1 MNSRDYWE
9 RRAAQD
15 MYDRMGTAEDTAAE
29 MNAAIRQT
37 SAYLEKEVKAVMRG
51 MQSFGI
57 SEAEA
62 KKILNAAGGD
72 GSALQR
78 LRKAAQQVSD
88 PERREALLNAIN
100 SAGAYRYRITRIEE
114 LNKDINRQC
123 RELYKTENRHITSAL
138 RNVAEDSYYHE
149 IFSIQKGTGLGF
161 SFSKFPRQD
170 VDRILRANWSGANY
184 SQRIWKDVS
193 GMTARLKSELLVS
206 MLSGRSGEKT
216 ARIFQ
221 EQFGVNAFC
230 ARRIVR
236 TESAYVAN
244 AAQAK
249 AYGEAGIERYRF
261 VATLD
266 SRTCEC
272 CAALD
277 GKVFDLAKAKPGTN
291 YPPMH
296 PFCRSTTIADFGD
309 EELAGLERRAKDK
322 DGNTVKVP
330 AGMTYEEWRRE
341 FVDNKSTSE
350 NMKGPAPEIGKRK
363 DPCANGHYF
372 IDKSETP
379 PTCTEDGKRE
389 KVCAVCGKTEVE
401 TVPATGHR
409 YVDTIVQPTC
419 TEKGYTLH
427 KCSVCGDS
435 YQDAETQPLGHNY
448 EAVKTVQPT
457 CVDKGFTEY
466 CCTRCGDTY
475 TDDIPA
481 TGHKFGKYKIV
492 TKPTSVSEGLKVRN
506 CKVCGE
512 SDEVALPK
520 TKTVTKAEKKQKL
533 LDIIN
538 GAQQDIDKIAQK
550 QYNNIWKNPVTAA
563 DYSTKQSAI
572 QAKKDYFNQQL
583 ASNPADKA
591 KWQALLNDL
600 DDFETQGKKY
610 AALQAT
616 KNQAQSQLTKLASK
630 SGSSASFAP
639 DAYSQSRKNAAY
651 WFKGNEKASADAA
664 LRPKSG
670 TVWQA
675 ASSDERQAAWK
686 YTSGSGS
693 FNRPLRG
700 YDGNWYNYKGVGN
713 VSLDNEG
720 SGSAIKHLTDLIDRS
735 QYNFD
740 IWLNRGIETSS
751 GAASFLKIPET
762 VLTGASQSDLNNLL
776 VGKVVKDEAFVSCG
790 SAKGAGFSGY
800 IFNIY
805 APKGTK
811 MLYAEPFSAFGQGHG
826 QNWDGLSGQTSFG
839 GEFETIIQRGTEFR
853 ITKVDKQGSNIFFDI
868 EVVNQP

>member
-15 MYDRMGTAEDTAAE
+15 MYDRMGTAEETAAE
-29 MNAAIRQT
+29 MNKAIQQT

-62 KKILNAAGGD
+62 KKILNAAGD
-72 GSALQR
+72 GTALHR
-78 LRKAAQQVSD
+78 LRKAAQQVGD
-88 PERREALLNAIN
+88 PEKREALLNAIN

-114 LNKDINRQC
+114 LNRDINRQC
-123 RELYKTENRHITSAL
+123 RELYKTENRHVTSAL

-170 VDRILRANWSGANY
+170 VDRILRSNWSGGNY

-193 GMTARLKSELLVS
+193 GMTARLKNELLVS
-206 MLSGRSGEKT
+206 MLSGRSNEKT

-244 AAQAK
+244 AAQK
-249 AYGEAGIERYRF
+249 SAYSEAGIDRYRF

-330 AGMTYEEWRRE
+330 ANMSYEEWRRE

-419 TEKGYTLH
+419 
-427 KCSVCGDS
+427 
-435 YQDAETQPLGHNY
+435 
-448 EAVKTVQPT
+448 
-457 CVDKGFTEY
+457 VDKGFTEY

-512 SDEVALPK
+512 SDEVVLPK

-563 DYSTKQSAI
+563 DYSAKQSTI
-572 QAKKDYFNQQL
+572 QVKKDYFNQQL

-591 KWQALLNDL
+591 KWQALLNEL

-720 SGSAIKHLTDLIDRS
+720 SESAIKHLTDLIDRS

-800 IFNIY
+800 IFNVY

-826 QNWDGLSGQTSFG
+826 QNWDGLSGQTSFS

-853 ITKVDKQGSNIFFDI
+853 VTKVDKQGSNIFFDI

>member
-15 MYDRMGTAEDTAAE
+15 MYDRMGTAEETAAE
-29 MNAAIRQT
+29 MNAAIHQT

-114 LNKDINRQC
+114 LNKDINRRC
-123 RELYKTENRHITSAL
+123 RELYKTENRHVTSAL
-138 RNVAEDSYYHE
+138 RNVAEDSYYRE

-170 VDRILRANWSGANY
+170 VDRILRSNWSGGNY

-309 EELAGLERRAKDK
+309 DELKGLERRARDK

-330 AGMTYEEWRRE
+330 AGMTYEQWKEKYVDPQNSDPAPTIPIAGINCRVEEKKYCFGYNTSVQSNAVVYTTPDGVSFIFPKNYDSAHQTMTPEQAISCWQKVPEEVKKKAQKNIE
-341 FVDNKSTSE
+341 FVDYYNPDDSYW
-350 NMKGPAPEIGKRK
+350 KRVYK
-363 DPCANGHYF
+363 NFTHSYATGGDKITFYRYDRPHDSDYVVRTYCHEAGHY
-372 IDKSETP
+372 IDTN
-379 PTCTEDGKRE
+379 
-389 KVCAVCGKTEVE
+389 
-401 TVPATGHR
+401 
-409 YVDTIVQPTC
+409 
-419 TEKGYTLH
+419 L
-427 KCSVCGDS
+427 
-435 YQDAETQPLGHNY
+435 
-448 EAVKTVQPT
+448 
-457 CVDKGFTEY
+457 
-466 CCTRCGDTY
+466 
-475 TDDIPA
+475 
-481 TGHKFGKYKIV
+481 
-492 TKPTSVSEGLKVRN
+492 SVSGGRFSEEKEW
-506 CKVCGE
+506 K
-512 SDEVALPK
+512 
-520 TKTVTKAEKKQKL
+520 KAIAEDKKL
-533 LDIIN
+533 S
-538 GAQQDIDKIAQK
+538 G
-550 QYNNIWKNPVTAA
+550 
-563 DYSTKQSAI
+563 
-572 QAKKDYFNQQL
+572 
-583 ASNPADKA
+583 
-591 KWQALLNDL
+591 
-600 DDFETQGKKY
+600 
-610 AALQAT
+610 
-616 KNQAQSQLTKLASK
+616 SK
-630 SGSSASFAP
+630 SPTAYGENSPAEDFAESIAEYAQNAKEFSKKFPNRASIL
-639 DAYSQSRKNAAY
+639 KN
-651 WFKGNEKASADAA
+651 K
-664 LRPKSG
+664 
-670 TVWQA
+670 
-675 ASSDERQAAWK
+675 
-686 YTSGSGS
+686 
-693 FNRPLRG
+693 
-700 YDGNWYNYKGVGN
+700 
-713 VSLDNEG
+713 
-720 SGSAIKHLTDLIDRS
+720 
-735 QYNFD
+735 
-740 IWLNRGIETSS
+740 
-751 GAASFLKIPET
+751 
-762 VLTGASQSDLNNLL
+762 VL
-776 VGKVVKDEAFVSCG
+776 
-790 SAKGAGFSGY
+790 
-800 IFNIY
+800 
-805 APKGTK
+805 
-811 MLYAEPFSAFGQGHG
+811 
-826 QNWDGLSGQTSFG
+826 
-839 GEFETIIQRGTEFR
+839 
-853 ITKVDKQGSNIFFDI
+853 
-868 EVVNQP
+868 